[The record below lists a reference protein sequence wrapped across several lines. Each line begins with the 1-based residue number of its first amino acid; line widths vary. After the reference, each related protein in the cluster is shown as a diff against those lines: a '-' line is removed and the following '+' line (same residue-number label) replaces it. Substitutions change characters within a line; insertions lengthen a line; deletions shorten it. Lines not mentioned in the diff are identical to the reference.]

1 MKKHLFCRYSILT
14 REQSKLFPLTES
26 TVLGSTGCWCDI
38 LTFSRLL
45 DARKKMYLLTHGKSM
60 TSGAFAQMIA
70 TMLYGKRF
78 FPYYIS
84 NILVSISLQNKALLK
99 K

>member
-1 MKKHLFCRYSILT
+1 MSGD
-14 REQSKLFPLTES
+14 S
-26 TVLGSTGCWCDI
+26 VLGSTGCWCDV

-45 DARKKMYLLTHGKSM
+45 EARMKIYSNTHGKVM
-60 TSGAFAQMIA
+60 RTGAAAQMIA

-84 NILVSISLQNKALLK
+84 NILVG
-99 K
+99 